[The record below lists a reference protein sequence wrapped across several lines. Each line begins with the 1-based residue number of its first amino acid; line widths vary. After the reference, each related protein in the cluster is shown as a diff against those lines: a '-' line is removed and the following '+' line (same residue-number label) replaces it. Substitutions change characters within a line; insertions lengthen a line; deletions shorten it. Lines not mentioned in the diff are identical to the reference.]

1 MFKTIIKKE
10 RQVYYELDGS
20 IKYGEWKEIER
31 KEELFK
37 QIKKNYK
44 LLTKII
50 NYKLIYFDKK

>member
-37 QIKKNYK
+37 
-44 LLTKII
+44 
-50 NYKLIYFDKK
+50 